1 MRRLLVQKFQQE
13 NETLHKL
20 KATSFDFW
28 FAKTEEYY
36 SQQHQKMMQEEEWE
50 DTMVP
55 RWDVNMKEEET
66 RSQSEKTQDAKKW
79 DYLVSERELKQIK
92 KHIHRA
98 EQARGLRDHEY
109 RLVPQRIPRPVLF
122 TDPSTLEKDEKAEN
136 IQKTPK
142 ATTKTHTAEWT
153 KEQIKRH
160 QDRMIRGRELTKQ
173 RNDQHGAQKLGTQAP
188 PLLKAQVQKEE
199 VQEFE
204 QVTAYPIVQPHP
216 EALIQ
221 VTILREK
228 SKEEGK
234 IKKPLRRELLCIP
247 PFLKSQLEKNKVK
260 NYFPDYIFYT
270 SILS

>member
-1 MRRLLVQKFQQE
+1 
-13 NETLHKL
+13 
-20 KATSFDFW
+20 
-28 FAKTEEYY
+28 
-36 SQQHQKMMQEEEWE
+36 MMQEEEWE
-50 DTMVP
+50 DTIVP